1 MMGGWLSAEEY
12 QALRLSLD
20 VATRSVALSLVPAVL
35 VALALAR
42 GRFPGRVVL
51 DAVVLLPLVVPPV
64 VVGWALLMLFGVRG
78 PIGAP
83 LHDWFGV
90 RLVFTT
96 EGAALATAVMSFPL
110 IVRSVRLGI
119 EGVDAGL
126 EAAAST
132 LGAGPFDRFFCVTLP
147 LMSPGILAGAV
158 TAFAAGLGE
167 FGAVITFAS
176 NIPGETQTL
185 PLAIYSATQTPGGE
199 GTAARLAA
207 LSFCLAM
214 GGLLLAEFIARRMRR
229 GLAGA

>member
-1 MMGGWLSAEEY
+1 MGLTPEEW
-12 QALRLSLD
+12 QAIRLSLE
-20 VATRSVALSLVPAVL
+20 VAARSVSVSLLPAIA
-35 VALALAR
+35 VAWLLTRRRFA
-42 GRFPGRVVL
+42 GRMLL
-51 DAVVLLPLVVPPV
+51 DALVHLPLVVPPV
-64 VVGWALLMLFGVRG
+64 VVGWGLLMLLGIRG

-83 LHDWFGV
+83 LHDWFGI

-110 IVRSVRLGI
+110 IVRAVRLGL
-119 EGVDAGL
+119 EQVDPGL
-126 EAAAST
+126 EAAART
-132 LGAGPFDRFFCVTLP
+132 LGAGRLDRFLTITLP

-199 GTAARLAA
+199 GMAARLA
-207 LSFCLAM
+207 LISFTLAM
-214 GGLLLAEFIARRMRR
+214 AGLLLAELIARRMHHWLGRF
-229 GLAGA
+229 

>member
-1 MMGGWLSAEEY
+1 MTVWLSPEEW
-12 QALRLSLD
+12 QAVRLSLE
-20 VATRSVALSLVPAVL
+20 VATRSVAVSLLPAVG
-35 VALALAR
+35 VAVLLAR
-42 GRFPGRVVL
+42 GRFPGRMLL
-51 DAVVLLPLVVPPV
+51 DALVHLPLVVPPV
-64 VVGWALLMLFGVRG
+64 VVGWALLMLFGIRG

-83 LHDWFGV
+83 LHDWFGI

-110 IVRSVRLGI
+110 IVRAVRLGL
-119 EGVDAGL
+119 EGVDTGL

-132 LGAGPFDRFFCVTLP
+132 LGAGRFDRFVTVTLP

-199 GTAARLAA
+199 ATAARLA
-207 LSFCLAM
+207 LVSFTLAVC
-214 GGLLLAEFIARRMRR
+214 GLLLAEIIARRMHLWLGR
-229 GLAGA
+229 G